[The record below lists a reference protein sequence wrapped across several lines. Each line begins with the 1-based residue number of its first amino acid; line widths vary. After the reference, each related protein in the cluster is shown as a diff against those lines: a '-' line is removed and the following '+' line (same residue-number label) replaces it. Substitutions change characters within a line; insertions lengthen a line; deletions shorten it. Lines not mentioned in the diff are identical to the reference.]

1 MGTNVTRSDSIKSV
15 DTTFA
20 IIEYLQEQNRA
31 GVTEIAAHV
40 GRSKS
45 TVHGHLSSMVN
56 AGYAVNDGTKYRL
69 GLRFLD
75 HGIHVREQMKLVQVA
90 QPKVEELAEE
100 TDELAWCLVEEHGM
114 GYWVCRA
121 SGKHP
126 VNTDVRL
133 GLRRHLHYHSAG
145 KAVLAFQSNER
156 IEEIV
161 DRYGLPRRTE
171 NTITSIDHL
180 LDEVERIRER
190 GYALN
195 EEESVQGLRAVA
207 APIRDPSGEVRAGIS
222 ISGPKNRLKGDRF
235 REDLPDLVL
244 GAANEIEINLEYL

>member
-1 MGTNVTRSDSIKSV
+1 MDKNVTGSGSIKSV

-20 IIEYLQEQNRA
+20 IIEFLQEQNSA
-31 GVTEIAAHV
+31 GVTEIAEHV

-45 TVHGHLSSMVN
+45 TVHGHLTSMVN
-56 AGYAVNDGTKYRL
+56 AGYAVNEGTTYRL

-75 HGIHVREQMKLVQVA
+75 HGIHVRDQMDIVQVA

-114 GYWVCRA
+114 GYWICKA

-145 KAVLAFQSNER
+145 KAILAFQSNER
-156 IEEIV
+156 IRMIV

-171 NTITSIDHL
+171 NTITDIDTL
-180 LDEVERIRER
+180 FEEVERIREQ

-195 EEESVQGLRAVA
+195 EEESVKGLRAVA
-207 APIRDPSGEVRAGIS
+207 APIRHPSGEVESAIS
-222 ISGPKNRLKGDRF
+222 ISGPKNRMKGDWF
-235 REDLPDLVL
+235 REELPDLVL
-244 GAANEIEINLEYL
+244 GAANEVEINLEYF